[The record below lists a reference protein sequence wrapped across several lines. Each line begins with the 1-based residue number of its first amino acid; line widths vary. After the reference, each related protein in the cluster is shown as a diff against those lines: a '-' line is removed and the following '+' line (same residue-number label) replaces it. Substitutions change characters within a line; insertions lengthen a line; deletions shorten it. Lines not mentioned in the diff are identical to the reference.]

1 MGRNDAVYFEL
12 FPQFLNRITVVSG
25 LPRSGTSMM
34 MNMLQAG
41 GMEVLVDHVR
51 KPDRDNPRGYFEFE
65 KVKSLAL
72 DAGWMEMS
80 TGKAIK
86 IVSALLKY
94 LPSHLNYK
102 VVFMQRKMAELLA
115 SQKKMLMRQAV
126 FSQGASDKVMAR
138 KFEQHLQKTTRWLEE
153 QKHIDVLYVHYQEV
167 ISHPVEQVQL
177 INHFLGD
184 ELDGEKMCT
193 AVDPSLHRN
202 RESTIIS

>member
-1 MGRNDAVYFEL
+1 MD
-12 FPQFLNRITVVSG
+12 RITVVSG

-138 KFEQHLQKTTRWLEE
+138 KFEQHLQKTMRWLEE
-153 QKHIDVLYVHYQEV
+153 QKHIDVLYVLRGCV
-167 ISHPVEQVQL
+167 
-177 INHFLGD
+177 
-184 ELDGEKMCT
+184 
-193 AVDPSLHRN
+193 
-202 RESTIIS
+202 